1 MEVTASNEE
10 ENGEDAMELQQ
21 NSKNVSLSFGHLNDS
36 DNAAEISTT
45 ICPNTTDGG
54 GDFGRIVRIIQMPEI
69 QGNILRILLELHS
82 VLPATELFS
91 MNLICKAY
99 KQGNILILANRSIL
113 IPILVFPSSKLQS
126 IQFIREAEKHESLRS
141 RINKKP
147 KTKTSNNTVK
157 KVTHRYT
164 VKGKAL
170 KGLALGRLRQGMD
183 VPRVMDLWDQ
193 DAAQLY
199 PEGIL

>member
-1 MEVTASNEE
+1 
-10 ENGEDAMELQQ
+10 
-21 NSKNVSLSFGHLNDS
+21 
-36 DNAAEISTT
+36 
-45 ICPNTTDGG
+45 
-54 GDFGRIVRIIQMPEI
+54 
-69 QGNILRILLELHS
+69 
-82 VLPATELFS
+82 

-99 KQGNILILANRSIL
+99 KQGNILILVNRSIL
-113 IPILVFPSSKLQS
+113 IPILVFPSRKIQS

-157 KVTHRYT
+157 EATHRFT
-164 VKGKAL
+164 DEGKAL
-170 KGLALGRLRQGMD
+170 KRLALGRLRQGLK
-183 VPRVMDLWDQ
+183 VPRVMDLWNQ